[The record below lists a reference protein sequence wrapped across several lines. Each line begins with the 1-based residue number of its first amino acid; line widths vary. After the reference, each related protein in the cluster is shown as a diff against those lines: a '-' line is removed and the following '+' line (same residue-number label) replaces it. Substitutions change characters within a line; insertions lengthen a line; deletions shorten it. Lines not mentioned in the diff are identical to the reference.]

1 MSQSLPHF
9 DGPPVVETALS
20 VQFAGIRGFGN
31 AHLGLFWARH
41 QSTFPILSDADPIEA
56 QRELFGAERNQPP
69 RPPRV
74 RLGVDPA
81 ARLQMT
87 TADQSRMVQVQNG
100 RLVHNWR
107 RTGDGGYPRWAAV
120 KPDLIGYWKDFQ
132 AFIAGSNLPAAVP
145 NQWEVIY
152 VNHLLKGRDWASPA
166 DWADLVPGIL
176 GRSERLVGGN
186 LEALAANWHM
196 GLDGDGG
203 RLHIELFHALGVSNS
218 VPEAEPM
225 ELLSLQLTARGP
237 IAGEGVEAI
246 DAGLELGHVAIVQ
259 NFAAI
264 TGDAAHE
271 RWRRQA

>member
-1 MSQSLPHF
+1 MDQALPHF
-9 DGPPVVETALS
+9 GNPPVIETALS
-20 VQFAGIRGFGN
+20 VQFAEIRGFGN

-41 QSTFPILSDADPIEA
+41 QATFPILSDADPIVA
-56 QRELFGAERNQPP
+56 QLELFGAERSQPP
-69 RPPRV
+69 RSQRV

-107 RTGDGGYPRWAAV
+107 RTGDGRYPRWTAV
-120 KPDLIGYWKDFQ
+120 KPELIAYWSDFQ
-132 AFIAGSNLPAAVP
+132 AFVAENKLPAAVP
-145 NQWEVIY
+145 NQWEVVY

-166 DWADLVPGIL
+166 DWADLVPGVL
-176 GRSERLVGGN
+176 GRSERLAGGK
-186 LEALAANWHM
+186 LESLAANWDV

-203 RLHIELFHALGVSNS
+203 RLHIEIFHALAVSNS
-218 VPEAEPM
+218 DPEAEPM
-225 ELLSLQLTARGP
+225 ELLTLQLTARGP
-237 IAGEGVEAI
+237 IAGHGIEAI

-264 TGDAAHE
+264 TGDAAHK
-271 RWRRQA
+271 RWRRKP